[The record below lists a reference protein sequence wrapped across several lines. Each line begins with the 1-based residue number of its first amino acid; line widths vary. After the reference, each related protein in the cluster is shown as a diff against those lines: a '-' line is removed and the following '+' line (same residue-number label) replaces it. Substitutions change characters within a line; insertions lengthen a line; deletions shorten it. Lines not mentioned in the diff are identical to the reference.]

1 MKNFRIIIGIMM
13 FVLVTFFISS
23 VVSKQANA
31 LIIPPELIND
41 SLNLDN
47 VTVSYDSPF
56 CGGTPSGTFTI
67 SATFTNNTTNIF
79 LSGLFFEVDTLT
91 EGNMLCNADG
101 GAGGAGSILTV
112 TSADLGG
119 DGVLNPAESFTQ
131 DFDIGLASFS
141 PFQFFV
147 DAYGEPFVCGEVPLE
162 DTDGNMYDTV
172 MIGTQCWMAENL
184 NVGNRIDGVVEMADN
199 GTTEKYCYNNDTDNC
214 GTDGG
219 LYQWNEMMQYSTT
232 EGVQGICP
240 DGWHIPTDTEWKTL
254 EMELGMTQAQADGL
268 LWRGTDQGTQLKT
281 GGTSGFD
288 ALLAGNRTS
297 DGLFNL
303 RGSAAFFWSSTE
315 SGSSAWDRYLS
326 SNEARVY
333 RKTNNKANGFSV
345 RCVKD

>member
-31 LIIPPELIND
+31 QIIPPELIND

-199 GTTEKYCYNNDTDNC
+199 GTTEKYCYNNDTNIC

-219 LYQWNEMMQYSTT
+219 LYQWDEMMQYSTT

-240 DGWHIPTDTEWKTL
+240 SWPGWHIPTDTEWKTL
-254 EMELGMTQAQADGL
+254 EMELGMSQADADATGF
-268 LWRGTDQGTQLKT
+268 RGTDQGTQLKS
-281 GGTSGFD
+281 GGTSGFE
-288 ALLAGNRTS
+288 ALFAGDRTTN
-297 DGLFNL
+297 GAFFG
-303 RGSAAFFWSSTE
+303 RGTRAFFWSST
-315 SGSSAWDRYLS
+315 SAWRRILFS
-326 SNEARVY
+326 GEERVY
-333 RKTNNKANGFSV
+333 RDTTLKASGLSV